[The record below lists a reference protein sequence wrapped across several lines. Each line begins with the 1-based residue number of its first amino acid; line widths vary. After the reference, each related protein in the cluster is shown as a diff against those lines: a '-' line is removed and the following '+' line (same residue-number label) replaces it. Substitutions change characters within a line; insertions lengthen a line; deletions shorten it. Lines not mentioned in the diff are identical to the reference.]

1 MVGHNAH
8 NRQPFQLEA
17 WCLDGALYLKN
28 SPWDVFNK
36 MQQLA
41 VKVSARSWSV
51 LLSWLKHV
59 LQVMSKAPS
68 NFYTHI
74 SATLT
79 TQPSYTPL
87 HPSSTP
93 LPTHVSTLYSFP
105 SFQCRLSFLYRE
117 SPPKKQQQLHSL
129 QNKEQQQAN
138 HYLYIYLCVRVW
150 QITRH
155 VCVSRGDVADD
166 LVQDKETNGQK
177 VTNATNDFV
186 FVAAEWIN
194 QLMHWYWFLCSC
206 MYTYA
211 TSMKDGGV
219 VTAKQYISNWLGRRS
234 AGTALKM
241 LKAHG
246 DTAICNCSE
255 TKMIDCHLV
264 CEHPWWW

>member
-1 MVGHNAH
+1 
-8 NRQPFQLEA
+8 
-17 WCLDGALYLKN
+17 
-28 SPWDVFNK
+28 

-138 HYLYIYLCVRVW
+138 HYLYIYISMCTCVANHKACVRI
-150 QITRH
+150 QGG
-155 VCVSRGDVADD
+155 RG
-166 LVQDKETNGQK
+166 
-177 VTNATNDFV
+177 
-186 FVAAEWIN
+186 
-194 QLMHWYWFLCSC
+194 
-206 MYTYA
+206 
-211 TSMKDGGV
+211 
-219 VTAKQYISNWLGRRS
+219 R
-234 AGTALKM
+234 
-241 LKAHG
+241 
-246 DTAICNCSE
+246 
-255 TKMIDCHLV
+255 
-264 CEHPWWW
+264 